1 MMATEIEI
9 SRLDLRYE
17 GCRRKNPAHEGRL
30 LASIAQRGV
39 EEPLEGVQNSQ
50 CFILLNGFQRYR
62 CARRLQIHT
71 VPFRS
76 LGAEEVG
83 AILNLLRLSND
94 KTLGIL
100 EQARFLAELKQGRGM
115 SLAEIA
121 GQVSRSKAWVSMR
134 LSLLAEMSPAVSEK
148 LLAGAFPVYA
158 YMYVLRPFMRMN
170 GVGREQIDQFVQ
182 ALSGRKLSLRQIEQ
196 LAHGF
201 FRGPDSFREQ
211 ILSGNIALPLQRMKE
226 VPAEAQ
232 GCSEFERLLLQ
243 DLELAQKYMQRVM
256 AKSQDHRLQS
266 RAFQAQ
272 CHLLS
277 AGLLSRAPAFHQT
290 LRSLHDRCGQT

>member
-1 MMATEIEI
+1 M
-9 SRLDLRYE
+9 
-17 GCRRKNPAHEGRL
+17 
-30 LASIAQRGV
+30 
-39 EEPLEGVQNSQ
+39 
-50 CFILLNGFQRYR
+50 
-62 CARRLQIHT
+62 
-71 VPFRS
+71 S
-76 LGAEEVG
+76 LG
-83 AILNLLRLSND
+83 
-94 KTLGIL
+94 
-100 EQARFLAELKQGRGM
+100 
-115 SLAEIA
+115 EIA
-121 GQVSRSKAWVSMR
+121 ESLSRSKAWVSVR
-134 LSLLAEMSPAVSEK
+134 LTLMAEMSPAVSEK
-148 LLAGAFPVYA
+148 LLSGAFPVYA
-158 YMYVLRPFMRMN
+158 YMHVLRPFMRMN

-256 AKSQDHRLQS
+256 AKSQDPRAQS